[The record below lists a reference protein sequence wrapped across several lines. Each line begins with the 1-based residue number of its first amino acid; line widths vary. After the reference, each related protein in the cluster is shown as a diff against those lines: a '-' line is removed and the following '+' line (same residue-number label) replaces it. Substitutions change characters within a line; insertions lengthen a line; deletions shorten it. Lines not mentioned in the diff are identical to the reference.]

1 LGCESLYLFLLLR
14 DRGFQ
19 LLNFANF
26 AIEHGGALG
35 RRAGRATTQ
44 RCATRRRCAMRLAA
58 RAKIPA
64 KVVVCKVQSN
74 LNNGAAN
81 RLEVVE
87 DTTDEALCGPEPV
100 LREVA
105 DADRTAFVGDGA
117 GAHRINTRTNKV
129 ADVSIIDASDQVW
142 SSPCTHDCVLTAI
155 NVIEERRTA
164 NCRVVVAQTES
175 ARVIKRE
182 RDITKGGVFSAENII
197 VKRGVAKSVVAESAN
212 VTKERSGADSVV
224 EVAITVRKERLS
236 ANCSVAVCK
245 AVFGDVITLEREGAH
260 GRVIRG
266 HNVTKQRERS
276 IGRVLVADVVKFK
289 CG

>member
-155 NVIEERRTA
+155 NVIEECRTA
-164 NCRVVVAQTES
+164 NCRVVVAQTETT
-175 ARVIKRE
+175 RVIKRE
-182 RDITKGGVFSAENII
+182 RDITKGGVFSADNIRE
-197 VKRGVAKSVVAESAN
+197 KRGVAKSVVAESVSVLN
-212 VTKERSGADSVV
+212 ERKGADSVV
-224 EVAITVRKERLS
+224 KLAITVRRKRLS
-236 ANCSVAVCK
+236 ANCRVAVGS
-245 AVFGDVITLEREGAH
+245 AVSGVVIILERKSANSCVVVGSVVVHH
-260 GRVIRG
+260 GVSS
-266 HNVTKQRERS
+266 N
-276 IGRVLVADVVKFK
+276 
-289 CG
+289 